1 MNKMKWYPGR
11 ILKDGCIYVAML
23 YDEERKQYYRLAM
36 YPKDEPG
43 VMTWDD
49 ARKKYPGSLPSKR
62 ELSAIEACL
71 PKALQPAGT
80 SYYWSSTEYSNGYA
94 WIEQFSGGYQYY
106 TVKITTYL
114 VRCVRRFNYQTGMER
129 GEK

>member
-43 VMTWDD
+43 VMTWD
-49 ARKKYPGSLPSKR
+49 
-62 ELSAIEACL
+62 
-71 PKALQPAGT
+71 KA
-80 SYYWSSTEYSNGYA
+80 
-94 WIEQFSGGYQYY
+94 
-106 TVKITTYL
+106 
-114 VRCVRRFNYQTGMER
+114 ME
-129 GEK
+129 